1 MITKFI
7 LTQLEITVIVTP
19 NGYKGKLMHHF
30 DKAMSNRGERRYRVA
45 GEGLEPVIGPYERYH
60 ELLRG
65 IASDLAKNLSDA
77 MRRVDELAPKLRD
90 VLPIF
95 ELRAEDASSVRIA
108 AVDAGSNGKDL
119 VLGYQPV
126 SVAVGAVF
134 TGTLKDGDPVVAT
147 VKPPKSYFDDEEGS
161 KFSSLLGYYLMYRLG
176 VALLEKSD
184 VLILDGPLFLP
195 RNYYGPKG
203 RAHTRAYYEVYDAA
217 LRSLGELLRTARSTG
232 RKVVGVVKRI
242 RSSYIYGWLGIGGYP
257 DPMLA
262 SSLLREG
269 EALGPIPINPRWE
282 DVLTWLDDTRPYR
295 PWSVFFR
302 RGSRPTRI
310 DIPEYAIDDSEWLAS
325 VLYSVSEPVT
335 GLPIPLIAVDRLSK
349 LTDRQASLVYR
360 MMLSEMG
367 CRDPDRV
374 AMFSL
379 QRGESD

>member
-7 LTQLEITVIVTP
+7 LTQSETTAIIPL
-19 NGYKGKLMHHF
+19 NDYKGKLMHHF

-45 GEGLEPVIGPYERYH
+45 GEGLQPVIGPYGRYH
-60 ELLRG
+60 ELLRR
-65 IASDLAKNLSDA
+65 IASDLAKNLSEA
-77 MRRVDELAPKLRD
+77 IRRVDELAPKLRD

-119 VLGYQPV
+119 LLGYQPV

-134 TGTLKDGDPVVAT
+134 AGTMKDGDPVVAT
-147 VKPPKSYFDDEEGS
+147 VKPPKSYFDEEEGS

-176 VALLEKSD
+176 IALLEKSD
-184 VLILDGPLFLP
+184 ILILDGPLFLP

-232 RKVVGVVKRI
+232 RKIVGVVKRI
-242 RSSYIYGWLGIGGYP
+242 RSSYISGWLGIGGYP
-257 DPMLA
+257 DSMLA

-282 DVLTWLDDTRPYR
+282 DVLAWLDDTRPYR

-310 DIPEYAIDDSEWLAS
+310 DIPEYAVDDSELLTNI
-325 VLYSVSEPVT
+325 LYSVSEPVT

-349 LTDRQASLVYR
+349 LTDRQASLIYR